1 MAKPTTTVKVQTDTA
16 KVAYER
22 VLASAGAGLPI
33 RDEVDSR
40 IVKQVKNG
48 TGKIIDSQSEI
59 GGWPKYKHA
68 TSDSNIDSDMDGM
81 PRKWENKYGLNPERA
96 DHNEDLDN
104 DGYTNIEEFLNGTD
118 PKKLSYP
125 VSGVIFSE

>member
-22 VLASAGAGLPI
+22 VLASAGAVLPI

-81 PRKWENKYGLNPERA
+81 PRKWDNMNGLNPGSAIHTEEQATYR
-96 DHNEDLDN
+96 NTTIED
-104 DGYTNIEEFLNGTD
+104 IRH
-118 PKKLSYP
+118 
-125 VSGVIFSE
+125 